1 MVYGQ
6 MNFFIY
12 GNINKEKGSIYE
24 QGNIPY
30 FNIDPN
36 NITIFIIV

>member
-6 MNFFIY
+6 MNFFVY

-30 FNIDPN
+30 FNIDHN
-36 NITIFIIV
+36 YYNISIIV